1 MKDAFT
7 LELSDS
13 SIKMC
18 DATLSGAMFQIIS
31 LGVRESVPQFL
42 SGSEDALVL
51 RQAQI
56 ISDLHKRLGIPK
68 KDVRVVIPDSYTYA
82 RITQMPRLKERELL
96 AAIKYQADEFIPMPI
111 SETSIDLEILSENE
125 TENTA
130 LLLIIASAKSLATHI
145 EKTVLAAGLNPVSL
159 ESELSVAGRLCTDI
173 LKPKGKGALI
183 VNFGRG
189 SSSFYAVDGSEFI
202 MRASRTVPIG
212 YSLFQKDISV
222 NMNWD
227 DKKTVDALRSVG
239 LAENASYSLVEVVAP
254 IVEELLKEI
263 RTTIDLMQNTNAMN
277 IDQIYLYNESGNIAY
292 LAPHMQSKLQI
303 PVSELDLNSH
313 IVKNEVSHAFSSGF
327 SSFVSVIAAH
337 IP

>member
-1 MKDAFT
+1 
-7 LELSDS
+7 
-13 SIKMC
+13 
-18 DATLSGAMFQIIS
+18 
-31 LGVRESVPQFL
+31 
-42 SGSEDALVL
+42 
-51 RQAQI
+51 
-56 ISDLHKRLGIPK
+56 
-68 KDVRVVIPDSYTYA
+68 
-82 RITQMPRLKERELL
+82 
-96 AAIKYQADEFIPMPI
+96 
-111 SETSIDLEILSENE
+111 
-125 TENTA
+125 
-130 LLLIIASAKSLATHI
+130 
-145 EKTVLAAGLNPVSL
+145 
-159 ESELSVAGRLCTDI
+159 
-173 LKPKGKGALI
+173 
-183 VNFGRG
+183 
-189 SSSFYAVDGSEFI
+189 
-202 MRASRTVPIG
+202 
-212 YSLFQKDISV
+212 
-222 NMNWD
+222 MNWD